1 VSHVDD
7 LLERWESRA
16 ARLDERVAQ
25 TPPFMREHDTLTR
38 RAEEV
43 RLCTSELREALQ
55 READGSQAVADA
67 EHADLRAEADRLRD
81 ILQRV
86 LAELHDASQIRE
98 TPENGIRQ
106 TIRTK
111 ILLDIIGDAVE
122 CPDCKYWAE
131 TEGSEEELTDEE
143 LTDEETT
150 AALVYD
156 SEVAQ
161 ERELERRLRERP

>member
-1 VSHVDD
+1 VTDHGRELRYADAVG
-7 LLERWESRA
+7 LANNTETRTAA
-16 ARLDERVAQ
+16 ARRV
-25 TPPFMREHDTLTR
+25 M
-38 RAEEV
+38 
-43 RLCTSELREALQ
+43 
-55 READGSQAVADA
+55 AVADA
-67 EHADLRAEADRLRD
+67 EQAELRAEADRLRD

-111 ILLDIIGDAVE
+111 VLLDIIGDAVE

-131 TEGSEEELTDEE
+131 TEGGEEE